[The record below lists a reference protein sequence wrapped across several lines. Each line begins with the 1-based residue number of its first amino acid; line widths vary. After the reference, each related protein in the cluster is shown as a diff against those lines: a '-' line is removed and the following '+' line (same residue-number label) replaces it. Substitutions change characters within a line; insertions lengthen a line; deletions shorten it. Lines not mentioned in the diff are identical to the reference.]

1 MPIDKTL
8 ALQNFIVPL
17 EQFDIIFNRMI
28 TIPFD
33 IFEILNARLLHWT
46 PKLDRPRI
54 HTAMLIRPFIERASD
69 HFLGIIFELVE
80 YRNIWIARDLGALR
94 TNLLGCPH
102 IFRVLIIRPI
112 AETTR

>member
-1 MPIDKTL
+1 MPIEKTL

-17 EQFDIIFNRMI
+17 EQFDIIFNRVI

-54 HTAMLIRPFIERASD
+54 DTTMLIGPFIERAGD
-69 HFLGIIFELVE
+69 HFLGIIFEFME
-80 YRNIWIARDLGALR
+80 YRNIWVACDLGTLR
-94 TNLLGCPH
+94 TNFLGCP
-102 IFRVLIIRPI
+102 
-112 AETTR
+112 